1 MACLY
6 CASLRARASHA
17 LKQALTCSHGFA
29 DSDYTDDSSDL
40 DEEEEEE
47 EEEQE
52 ELESEGEGEE
62 GEKSHFRPLG
72 SERGEDGRVSLT
84 GHHRG
89 TQVRD
94 VCVRILLHMCPHTAA
109 YVSEYCCMCPHTATY
124 MFAHCYICVRILL
137 HVCPHTAACVPSYC
151 YICGAVDKAQR
162 PHTATYLASSYL
174 YMCHGVEPYLY
185 YTH

>member
-1 MACLY
+1 MRRRPRIIADIQARIRMTVEMACLY
-6 CASLRARASHA
+6 GASSRARASHV
-17 LKQALTCSHGFA
+17 LKQALTCSHGYA

-109 YVSEYCCMCPHTATY
+109 YVSEYCCMCPNTA
-124 MFAHCYICVRILL
+124 ACVRILL
-137 HVCPHTAACVPSYC
+137 H
-151 YICGAVDKAQR
+151 ICS
-162 PHTATYLASSYL
+162 HTATYVSAYCC
-174 YMCHGVEPYLY
+174 MCVLILRHVCRHTATYAVR
-185 YTH
+185 